1 VVKVSVKGDYDVGLA
16 IAEDGEMFC
25 KLADDSDSGK
35 RS

>member
-16 IAEDGEMFC
+16 IVENREIFC
-25 KLADDSDSGK
+25 KLADGSDSGK